1 MPSINFISSY
11 SMAKQMGAK
20 VYLVDVDG
28 ETGQMTLKNI
38 LSCIKKNKIKKVKIL
53 ISMYL
58 GGYVENNVDLFK
70 LKKN

>member
-28 ETGQMTLKNI
+28 ETGQMTLKKYFI
-38 LSCIKKNKIKKVKIL
+38 LHKKK
-53 ISMYL
+53 
-58 GGYVENNVDLFK
+58 
-70 LKKN
+70 

>member
-38 LSCIKKNKIKKVKIL
+38 LSLHKKK
-53 ISMYL
+53 
-58 GGYVENNVDLFK
+58 
-70 LKKN
+70 